1 MSNLK
6 GLKVLVTGGSSGIGK
21 AIASLLVSNGAIVAI
36 TGRDK
41 KKLENVAQD
50 IKAIP
55 IHMDVSK
62 FKSID
67 AKVLDAFH
75 SMGGIDVLIN
85 NAGVGN
91 FAQLKDVKLS
101 HFEEVFA
108 TNVFGLALL
117 TKEVVKFFKVQQMG
131 TIINVGSTAAKKGFN
146 GGSVYAASKFALRG
160 MTQCWSQELRKENI
174 SVMLINPSEV
184 PTAFNQKER
193 KERPEELKKLTS
205 HEIAH
210 SVKAMIEMDKRG
222 MIPEL
227 DVWATNPF

>member
-6 GLKVLVTGGSSGIGK
+6 GIKVLVTGGSSGIGK
-21 AIASLLVSNGAIVAI
+21 ATAALLISKGAIVAI

-41 KKLENVAQD
+41 KKLDIIAQE

-62 FKSID
+62 YKSID

-85 NAGVGN
+85 NAGIGS

-101 HFEEVFA
+101 QFEEVFA

-117 TKEVVKFFKVQQMG
+117 TKEVIKFFKVQQKG
-131 TIINVGSTAAKKGFN
+131 TIINVGSTAAKKGFE
-146 GGSVYAASKFALRG
+146 GGTIYAASKFALRG
-160 MTQCWSQELRKENI
+160 MTQCWSQELRRENI
-174 SVMLINPSEV
+174 RVMLINPSEV
-184 PTAFNQKER
+184 PTAFHQKDR
-193 KERPEELKKLTS
+193 RERPLENKKLTPN
-205 HEIAH
+205 EIAH
-210 SVKAMIEMDKRG
+210 SISAMINMEKRG
-222 MIPEL
+222 MVPEL

>member
-6 GLKVLVTGGSSGIGK
+6 GIKVLVTGGSSGIGK
-21 AIASLLVSNGAIVAI
+21 ATAALLISKGAIVAI

-41 KKLENVAQD
+41 KKLDVIAQE

-62 FKSID
+62 SKPLD

-85 NAGVGN
+85 NAGIGN

-117 TKEVVKFFKVQQMG
+117 TKEVIKFFKVQQKG
-131 TIINVGSTAAKKGFN
+131 TIINVGSTAAKKGFE
-146 GGSVYAASKFALRG
+146 GGTIYAASKFALRG

-174 SVMLINPSEV
+174 RVMLINPSEV
-184 PTAFNQKER
+184 PTAFHQKDR
-193 KERPEELKKLTS
+193 KERPLENKKLTPN
-205 HEIAH
+205 EIAH
-210 SVKAMIEMDKRG
+210 SISAIINMEKRG
-222 MIPEL
+222 MVPEL

>member
-91 FAQLKDVKLS
+91 FAQLKDLKLS

-108 TNVFGLALL
+108 TNVYGLALL
-117 TKEVVKFFKVQQMG
+117 TKEVVKFFRAQERGK
-131 TIINVGSTAAKKGFN
+131 IINEGSTAAKKGFA

-193 KERPEELKKLTS
+193 KERPEELKKLTP